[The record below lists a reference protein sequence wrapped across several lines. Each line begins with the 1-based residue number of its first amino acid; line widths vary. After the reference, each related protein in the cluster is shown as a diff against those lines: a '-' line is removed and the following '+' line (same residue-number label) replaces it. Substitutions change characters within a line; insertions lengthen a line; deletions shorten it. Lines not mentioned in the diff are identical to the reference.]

1 MLDQNKDKQISMK
14 EINSL
19 TEGGLEFAA
28 KLFPMYMTEDDE
40 IENESEIEDQS
51 DEELLPMTD
60 QKKTELWF

>member
-60 QKKTELWF
+60 QKKTEL